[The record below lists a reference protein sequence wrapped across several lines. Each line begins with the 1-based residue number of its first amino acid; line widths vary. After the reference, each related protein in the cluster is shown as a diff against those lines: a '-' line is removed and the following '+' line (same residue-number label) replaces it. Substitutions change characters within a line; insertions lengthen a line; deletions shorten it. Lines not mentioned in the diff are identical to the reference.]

1 MDDEPTHVTFVLVP
15 RFNLIA
21 LMTFIEPM
29 RVANYLS
36 PSTLYT
42 WDYRSP
48 DPGRVVASNGLDVEC
63 GPLEQPDAEVA
74 NIVAVCAS
82 WGAEHYHNTDLE
94 NWLRHHNRHGAQLI
108 GIELGVYAL
117 ARAGLLANHMVTTH
131 WSWLPGFAE
140 DFPQVDVRE
149 QLYTIDRTV
158 MSCAGFTS
166 GLDLML
172 HLITKQQGDQ
182 LAAEVANQIMHYPR
196 RPAEGAQRHATGG
209 IDSEVHPKVRSAMAL
224 IEANIEEPLA
234 VPDLCDE
241 LGVSQRQLER
251 LFKRDTGCTIVQ
263 FYSLLRLQ
271 YARVLLTST
280 HMSIREVSAA
290 CGFNSMSY
298 FSQAFYK
305 TFGKMPSAYRQSW
318 PDNEPSPSWPGTVYS
333 FNLRTRLQQQQKEQ
347 A

>member
-1 MDDEPTHVTFVLVP
+1 MSDDPTHVSFVLVP
-15 RFNLIA
+15 RFNMIA

-36 PSTLYT
+36 PEALYS
-42 WDYRSP
+42 WDYRSAV
-48 DPGRVVASNGLDVEC
+48 PGDVKASNGLEVKC
-63 GPLEQPDAEVA
+63 GPLEQTDAKEP

-82 WGAEHYHNTDLE
+82 WGAEHYHNKDLS
-94 NWLRHHNRHGAQLI
+94 NWLRHQERHGARLI
-108 GIELGVYAL
+108 GVELGVYPL
-117 ARAGLLANHMVTTH
+117 ARAGLLAGHIATTH

-140 DFPQVDVRE
+140 DYPQIDVRE

-172 HLITKQQGDQ
+172 HLIARQQGEQ
-182 LAAEVANQIMHYPR
+182 LASEVANQIMHYPR

-209 IDSEVHPKVRSAMAL
+209 IDTEVHAEVRAAMVL
-224 IEANIEEPLA
+224 IEENIEEPLS
-234 VPDLCDE
+234 VPELCEKLD
-241 LGVSQRQLER
+241 VSQRQLER

-318 PDNEPSPSWPGTVYS
+318 PENEPSPSWPGTVYS
-333 FNLRTRLQQQQKEQ
+333 FNLRSRLQKTQKI
-347 A
+347 

>member
-1 MDDEPTHVTFVLVP
+1 MSDEATHVSFVLVP
-15 RFNLIA
+15 RFNMIA

-36 PSTLYT
+36 PEALYS

-48 DPGRVVASNGLDVEC
+48 TPGDVIASNGLKVEC
-63 GPLEQPDAEVA
+63 GALEQPDAPESSM
-74 NIVAVCAS
+74 VAVCAS
-82 WGAEHYHNTDLE
+82 WGAEHYHNKELSS
-94 NWLRHHNRHGAQLI
+94 WLRHQGRHGAQMI
-108 GIELGVYAL
+108 GVELGVYQL
-117 ARAGLLANHMVTTH
+117 ARAGLLSGHMVTTH

-140 DFPQVDVRE
+140 DYPQIDVRE
-149 QLYTIDRTV
+149 QLYTTDRTV

-172 HLITKQQGDQ
+172 SLIARQQGEQ
-182 LAAEVANQIMHYPR
+182 LASEVANQIMHYPR

-209 IDSEVHPKVRSAMAL
+209 IDSEVHPEVRAAMAL
-224 IEANIEEPLA
+224 IEENIEEPLS
-234 VPDLCDE
+234 VPDLCEKLD
-241 LGVSQRQLER
+241 VSQRQLER

-318 PDNEPSPSWPGTVYS
+318 PDSEPAPSWPGTVYS
-333 FNLRTRLQQQQKEQ
+333 FNLRARLQKAQK

>member
-1 MDDEPTHVTFVLVP
+1 MSDDPTHVTFVLVP
-15 RFNLIA
+15 RFNMIA

-36 PSTLYT
+36 PEALYS
-42 WDYRSP
+42 WDYRSAA
-48 DPGRVVASNGLDVEC
+48 PGDVTASNGLEVKC
-63 GPLEQPDAEVA
+63 GPLEQPDATEP

-82 WGAEHYHNTDLE
+82 WGAEHYHNKDLS
-94 NWLRHHNRHGAQLI
+94 NWLRHQERHGARLI
-108 GIELGVYAL
+108 GVELGVYPL
-117 ARAGLLANHMVTTH
+117 ARAGLLAGHIATTH

-140 DFPQVDVRE
+140 DYPQIDVRE

-172 HLITKQQGDQ
+172 HLIARQQGEQ
-182 LAAEVANQIMHYPR
+182 LASEVANQIMHYPR

-209 IDSEVHPKVRSAMAL
+209 IDTEVHAEVRAAMVL
-224 IEANIEEPLA
+224 IEENIEEPLS
-234 VPDLCDE
+234 VPELCEKLD
-241 LGVSQRQLER
+241 VSQRQLER

-318 PDNEPSPSWPGTVYS
+318 PENEPSPSWPGTVYS
-333 FNLRTRLQQQQKEQ
+333 FNLRSRLQKAQKI
-347 A
+347 